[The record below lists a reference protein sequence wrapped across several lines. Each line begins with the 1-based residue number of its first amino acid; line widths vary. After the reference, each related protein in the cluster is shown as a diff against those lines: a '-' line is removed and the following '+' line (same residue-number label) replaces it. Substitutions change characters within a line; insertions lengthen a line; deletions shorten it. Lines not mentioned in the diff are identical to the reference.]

1 MCLKEATKFTEL
13 DLGCKGNSRH
23 LNSDANPFSPEYTIL
38 EYVSRVEFCFSSLKD
53 VPVEIEAFFFF
64 SLSLLLG
71 REYAPS
77 HLQWH
82 GLFVAHLPTGVT
94 NFVSD
99 IL

>member
-38 EYVSRVEFCFSSLKD
+38 EYVSRIEFCFSSLKD
-53 VPVEIEAFFFF
+53 APVEIEDFFF
-64 SLSLLLG
+64 SLLLG
-71 REYAPS
+71 REYASS
-77 HLQWH
+77 HLQCH
-82 GLFVAHLPTGVT
+82 GLFIAHLPTGVT
-94 NFVSD
+94 NFVSG